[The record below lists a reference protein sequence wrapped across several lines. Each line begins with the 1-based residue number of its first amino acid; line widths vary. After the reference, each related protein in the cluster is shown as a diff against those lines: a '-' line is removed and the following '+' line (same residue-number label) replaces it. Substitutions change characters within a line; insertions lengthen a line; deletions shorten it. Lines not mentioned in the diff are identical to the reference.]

1 MGYKSG
7 GLSYFSNGSSTSD
20 TEEQKPTAFQA
31 KPTAPKGRFGL
42 PTPAGNVPVNQ
53 SVLDQME
60 QLYIQRQANRTG
72 FMESLKD
79 ASAWFSGGVEGPQQA
94 LLARDKFRQ
103 EQEGED
109 FQMQSQIAQY
119 RSALAAQK
127 AFEERRARE
136 LGLTGAP
143 GAPGAAA
150 PSSPEAMFGMP
161 PEIRQALMNAPTRA
175 EYDKIY
181 AEYAKKKAEVEAS
194 PEFDVPK
201 IPVVVKAPDGSY
213 YRDVI
218 SARELRSN
226 PAKYMRQDEMAA
238 REPRAGAAPPEA
250 AAPAPLPGAQQPRA
264 GAPAAQAAATPQAA
278 PAPRAPSINVG
289 NDMTTSRLTGEEL
302 NRRIA
307 ALSDHPNKAQLEAR
321 LRSSEAD
328 FKNRIASEPNPRRVA
343 SQEEFNSLPEGTVY
357 QLPDGVKG
365 IKGGVAA
372 SSVAGTTPRAAAPG
386 QFTYE
391 NLTPEMINNAK
402 QRMALEGLQPEL
414 FDRPDAA
421 ELFNKQP
428 LKARENFFSV
438 NSAPPAAA
446 APAPQAAAP
455 AAPAAPL
462 AQAPAAPR
470 AQAPAGRRPTAPEL
484 ERQAEIEKQMEINA
498 AQEKFKTD
506 AKKRE
511 VFETDID
518 ATKITER
525 QGRARR
531 AQELVKS
538 DPTIAGV
545 ISGPGYK
552 NAIAGLLQEGI
563 STPSGSISL
572 SSISDAIYK
581 TLPTTMDTAKRSEL
595 AGILANMELDAS
607 AVMNGQGQISDG
619 ERVILRKAAISI
631 EDPAEVVYKKA
642 RMMEARQET
651 LKKLGELYGDGSKY
665 IRNFGALK
673 ADPQY
678 KAIQDQYERRL
689 EEIYNEKVNL
699 PKPAKGARPGRSAGP
714 QPYSDAEKERRY
726 QEWKRQQGTR

>member
-1 MGYKSG
+1 
-7 GLSYFSNGSSTSD
+7 
-20 TEEQKPTAFQA
+20 
-31 KPTAPKGRFGL
+31 
-42 PTPAGNVPVNQ
+42 
-53 SVLDQME
+53 VLNQME
-60 QLYIQRQANRTG
+60 QLYIQRQADRTG
-72 FMESLKD
+72 FMEAMKD
-79 ASAWFSGGVEGPQQA
+79 ASAWFSGGVEGPHQA

-136 LGLTGAP
+136 RGLGGAP
-143 GAPGAAA
+143 GQVAPN
-150 PSSPEAMFGMP
+150 SPEAMFGRP
-161 PEIRQALMNAPTRA
+161 KELQAALDAAKTEA
-175 EYDKIY
+175 EYNKIITDY
-181 AEYAKKKAEVEAS
+181 GMKVAEAEAS

-201 IPVVVKAPDGSY
+201 IPVVVRAPDGSY

-218 SARELRSN
+218 SARELRAN
-226 PAKYMRQDEMAA
+226 PGKYMRQDEMAA
-238 REPRAGAAPPEA
+238 RGPRAGAAPPEA
-250 AAPAPLPGAQQPRA
+250 AAPAPLPQTAPQA
-264 GAPAAQAAATPQAA
+264 GAPGAAAPAPAPQAAAPAAAPVPQAA
-278 PAPRAPSINVG
+278 PVPAP
-289 NDMTTSRLTGEEL
+289 
-302 NRRIA
+302 
-307 ALSDHPNKAQLEAR
+307 Q
-321 LRSSEAD
+321 
-328 FKNRIASEPNPRRVA
+328 
-343 SQEEFNSLPEGTVY
+343 
-357 QLPDGVKG
+357 
-365 IKGGVAA
+365 
-372 SSVAGTTPRAAAPG
+372 AAAPG

-402 QRMALEGLQPEL
+402 QRMAQQGLKPEL

-421 ELFNKQP
+421 EMFNKLP
-428 LKARENFFSV
+428 PKARENFFNI
-438 NSAPPAAA
+438 NSAPPKPAAP

-455 AAPAAPL
+455 AAPAAPP
-462 AQAPAAPR
+462 AQAPTAPR

-484 ERQAEIEKQMEINA
+484 ERQAEIDKQIEVQA
-498 AQEKFKTD
+498 AQEKLKTD

-511 VFETDID
+511 VFETDVD

-525 QGRARR
+525 QSRAKR

-651 LKKLGELYGDGSKY
+651 LKKLGNLYGDGSKY
-665 IRNFGALK
+665 IRNFGAFK
-673 ADPQY
+673 NDPQY
-678 KAIQDQYERRL
+678 KAIQDQYEKQL
-689 EEIYNEKVNL
+689 DQIYKEKVNL
-699 PKPAKGARPGRSAGP
+699 PKPVKGAKPKRSAAP
-714 QPYSDAEKERRY
+714 QPYGDAEKEARY
-726 QEWKRQQGTR
+726 QAWKKSQGLQ

>member
-7 GLSYFSNGSSTSD
+7 GLSYFSDGSSTN

-31 KPTAPKGRFGL
+31 KPTAPKGKFGL
-42 PTPAGNVPVNQ
+42 PTPAGNVPISQ

-60 QLYIQRQANRTG
+60 QLYIQRQTDRSG
-72 FMESLKD
+72 LMESLKD
-79 ASAWFSGGVEGPQQA
+79 ASAWFSGGVRGPQEA
-94 LLARDKFRQ
+94 LLARDRFRQ

-136 LGLTGAP
+136 LGLGGAP
-143 GAPGAAA
+143 GAPGQVAPTAA
-150 PSSPEAMFGMP
+150 EAMFGMP

-201 IPVVVKAPDGSY
+201 IPVVVRGPDGKD

-226 PAKYMRQDEMAA
+226 PNKYMRQDEA
-238 REPRAGAAPPEA
+238 REPQAGAAPPEA
-250 AAPAPLPGAQQPRA
+250 AAPKPLPGAQQAPQ
-264 GAPAAQAAATPQAA
+264 GAPGAGPQ
-278 PAPRAPSINVG
+278 
-289 NDMTTSRLTGEEL
+289 
-302 NRRIA
+302 
-307 ALSDHPNKAQLEAR
+307 
-321 LRSSEAD
+321 
-328 FKNRIASEPNPRRVA
+328 
-343 SQEEFNSLPEGTVY
+343 
-357 QLPDGVKG
+357 
-365 IKGGVAA
+365 
-372 SSVAGTTPRAAAPG
+372 
-386 QFTYE
+386 
-391 NLTPEMINNAK
+391 
-402 QRMALEGLQPEL
+402 
-414 FDRPDAA
+414 
-421 ELFNKQP
+421 
-428 LKARENFFSV
+428 
-438 NSAPPAAA
+438 AA

-455 AAPAAPL
+455 VPAPQAAAPGADPYTFDKLTPQMIENAKQRMAQEGLKPELFDRPDAAQLFNNLPPQARQNFFSVNAAPPAAKAPAPAPAPQAAAPVAPAAPQAAAPAAP
-462 AQAPAAPR
+462 APAA
-470 AQAPAGRRPTAPEL
+470 RRPTAPEL
-484 ERQAEIEKQMEINA
+484 ERQAEVEKQIEIQA
-498 AQEKFKTD
+498 AQEKLKTD
-506 AKKRE
+506 AKRRE
-511 VFETDID
+511 TFETDVD

-525 QGRARR
+525 QARARR

-545 ISGPGYK
+545 ISGPGYQ

-581 TLPTTMDTAKRSEL
+581 TLPTTMDTKKRSEL

-651 LKKLGELYGDGSKY
+651 LKQLSNLYGDGSKY
-665 IRNFGALK
+665 IRNFGAFK
-673 ADPQY
+673 NDPQY

-689 EEIYNEKVNL
+689 QQIYDEKVNFA
-699 PKPAKGARPGRSAGP
+699 KPAKGKGASRAAGP
-714 QPYSDAEKERRY
+714 KPYEDPEKESRY
-726 QEWKRQQGTR
+726 QKWKESQGMR